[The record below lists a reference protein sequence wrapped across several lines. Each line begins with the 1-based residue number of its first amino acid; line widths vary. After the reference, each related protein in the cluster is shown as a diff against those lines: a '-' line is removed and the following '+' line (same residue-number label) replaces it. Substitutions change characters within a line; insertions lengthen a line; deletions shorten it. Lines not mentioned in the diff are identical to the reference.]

1 MIVSTQEG
9 KVAGFFRT
17 LTNPKLGRQAPELL
31 GQVLGAVETSLT
43 FLADKNGF
51 LVEVGWPWETRVD
64 LSRISTPL
72 GSALKGELTS
82 GFRYGVYRGVVCY
95 GLNFGVDVVLAGEVG
110 IDISTRIGNAGATL
124 SASGSGY
131 FRASFVGALDQALRP
146 LLLGDVRVDTHINVR
161 AEAHASLSKKI
172 TRWFRLRISI
182 NISASFDLA
191 VSAALAT
198 ALDSGGV
205 GFLGDVSVSVSDKG
219 YRMAGRIPFSLQA
232 ERIDS
237 TKQALDALLPPSI
250 SELGRLR
257 VRRRNPRST
266 SRRAMNTAG
275 PIAPARSHWP
285 GGERAT
291 SSCCFRLRAWNTLG
305 LNATRTAFQAA
316 SRIRDLAT

>member
-1 MIVSTQEG
+1 M
-9 KVAGFFRT
+9 R
-17 LTNPKLGRQAPELL
+17 
-31 GQVLGAVETSLT
+31 
-43 FLADKNGF
+43 
-51 LVEVGWPWETRVD
+51 
-64 LSRISTPL
+64 
-72 GSALKGELTS
+72 
-82 GFRYGVYRGVVCY
+82 
-95 GLNFGVDVVLAGEVG
+95 
-110 IDISTRIGNAGATL
+110 STRR
-124 SASGSGY
+124 
-131 FRASFVGALDQALRP
+131 FRP

-237 TKQALDALLPPSI
+237 TKQALNALLPPSI

-257 VRRRNPRST
+257 SKAKEPAVYEPASDEYRWT
-266 SRRAMNTAG
+266 YRARTQPLAG
-275 PIAPARSHWP
+275 GRTRHIVVLLPAPGLEYPGIERDPDGVP
-285 GGERAT
+285 GGEPN
-291 SSCCFRLRAWNTLG
+291 SGLG
-305 LNATRTAFQAA
+305 DVTAQFH
-316 SRIRDLAT
+316 DLAPPARRLQGLPRRSRPSTDAARGDLALGRAPRRRSRNRGGALGGSSAKTLTTPMSPANSRPT